1 MNKHLSL
8 NFWDEPGWIDQ
19 ARAWIDIQVGQL
31 GLVRTGPLEQP
42 HQRPWSTVFTIPTSA
57 GILYFKAAAPSL
69 AHEAAHTQILAEWFP
84 GCVPAPLA
92 SDFDRGWMLLPEH
105 GPPKGQ
111 RLRELV
117 RTEDSPNRWFD
128 ILASYAGLQI
138 TLSSRLNELLGLR
151 VPDRRLERLPELYGN
166 LLFNEEFLLRDQP
179 DGLDPEMIEQ
189 LHHRLPDLAGRCQ
202 ELAAGPIPE
211 SLNHGD
217 FHDGNIFVQGDHF
230 WFFDWGDASI
240 THPFFSMRTV
250 FVSLEISLGWP
261 EGSPKVN
268 PLRDAYLKPWT
279 ALAPL
284 TELREVF
291 TLSQR
296 LAPIISALSW
306 FRVVSRTPADLRGD
320 SIYAVPGLLQ
330 EFLGLNP

>member
-1 MNKHLSL
+1 MKKHSSM
-8 NFWDEPGWIDQ
+8 NFWEAPGWIDQ
-19 ARAWIDIQVGQL
+19 AGEWIDIQVEQL
-31 GLVRTGPLEQP
+31 GLMRTGALDQP
-42 HQRPWSTVFTIPTSA
+42 HQRPWSTVFTVPTDA

-69 AHEAAHTQILAEWFP
+69 AHEAALTQTLAEWFP

-92 SDFDRGWMLLPEH
+92 SDLDRGWMLLPDH

-117 RTEDSPNRWFD
+117 RAEGSPNHWFD
-128 ILASYAGLQI
+128 ILANYADLQI
-138 TLSSRLNELLGLR
+138 TLSSRLNELLELR

-166 LLFNEEFLLRDQP
+166 LLLNEEFLLQDQP
-179 DGLDPEMIEQ
+179 DGLDPFMIEQ
-189 LHHRLPDLAGRCQ
+189 LHRCLPDLAARCQ
-202 ELAAGPIPE
+202 ELADGPIPE

-217 FHDGNIFVQGDHF
+217 FHDGNVFVHADHS

-240 THPFFSMRTV
+240 THPFFSLRTV
-250 FVSLEISLGWP
+250 FVSLENSLGWV

-268 PLRDAYLKPWT
+268 PLRDAYLEPWT

-284 TELREVF
+284 SELREVF

-296 LAPIISALSW
+296 LGPIVSALSW
-306 FRVVSRTPADLRGD
+306 LRVVSSTPADLRGN
-320 SIYAVPGLLQ
+320 SIYAVPSLLQ